1 MNVLS
6 DVMDIIVISD
16 IHGDVENLLLY
27 LDKIKEFKFDVVV
40 CPGDFTDVDVPKGFT
55 QNDVARLIIKELKT
69 LKKTL
74 LCVPGNVDSYE
85 IVNILEEEKVS
96 VHGKG
101 KVVSDIGF
109 YGFGGAKTP
118 FNTSIEPSEE
128 ELKIGLKNSWEDV
141 RGAERLI
148 QVTHNPPF
156 NSRLDVVQSGIHVGS
171 NVVRNFIE
179 SKNPIIAISSHI
191 HEARGTD
198 RLKNTFLM
206 NSGKFSEGYF
216 GIINIENNLV
226 TGKVL
231 NLIE

>member
-1 MNVLS
+1 
-6 DVMDIIVISD
+6 MDIIVISD

-27 LDKIKEFKFDVVV
+27 LDKIKEFKFDVII

-55 QNDVARLIIKELKT
+55 QNDVAHLIIKELKT
-69 LKKTL
+69 LKKPL
-74 LCVPGNVDSYE
+74 LCVPGNVDPHE
-85 IVNILEEEKVS
+85 IINILEEEEVS
-96 VHGKG
+96 IHGKG
-101 KVVSDIGF
+101 KVINGVGF
-109 YGFGGAKTP
+109 YGFGGATTP

-128 ELKIGLKNSWEDV
+128 ELKVGLENSWKNVKDL
-141 RGAERLI
+141 GQLI

-156 NSRLDVVQSGIHVGS
+156 NCKLDIVQSGIHVGS
-171 NVVRNFIE
+171 NVVKNFIE
-179 SKNPIIAISSHI
+179 SKTPIVAISSHI

-216 GIINIENNLV
+216 GIINIEKKIVN
-226 TGKVL
+226 GKVL

>member
-1 MNVLS
+1 
-6 DVMDIIVISD
+6 MDIIVISD

-27 LDKIKEFKFDVVV
+27 LDKIKEFKFDAIV

-55 QNDVARLIIKELKT
+55 QNDVARLIIKEIKT
-69 LKKTL
+69 LKKPL
-74 LCVPGNVDSYE
+74 LCVPGNVDPHE
-85 IVNILEEEKVS
+85 IISILEEERIS
-96 VHGKG
+96 IHGKG
-101 KVVSDIGF
+101 MIVNDVGF

-128 ELKIGLKNSWEDV
+128 ELRIGLENSWKNVKDSK
-141 RGAERLI
+141 RLI
-148 QVTHNPPF
+148 QVTHNPPL
-156 NSRLDVVQSGIHVGS
+156 NSRLDIVQSGIHVGS
-171 NVVRNFIE
+171 NIVRNFIE
-179 SKNPIIAISSHI
+179 LKNPLVAISSHI

>member
-1 MNVLS
+1 
-6 DVMDIIVISD
+6 MDIIVISD

-27 LDKIKEFKFDVVV
+27 LDKIKEFKFDAIV

-55 QNDVARLIIKELKT
+55 QNDVARLIIKEIKT
-69 LKKTL
+69 LKKPL
-74 LCVPGNVDSYE
+74 LCVPGNVDPHE
-85 IVNILEEEKVS
+85 IISILEEERIS
-96 VHGKG
+96 IHGKG
-101 KVVSDIGF
+101 MIVNDVGF

-128 ELKIGLKNSWEDV
+128 ELRIGLENSWKNVKDSK
-141 RGAERLI
+141 RLI
-148 QVTHNPPF
+148 QVTHTPLL
-156 NSRLDVVQSGIHVGS
+156 NSRLDIVQSGIHVGS

-179 SKNPIIAISSHI
+179 LKNPLVAISSHI

>member
-1 MNVLS
+1 VSVFS
-6 DVMDIIVISD
+6 DAMDIIVISD

-69 LKKTL
+69 LKKPL
-74 LCVPGNVDSYE
+74 LCVPGNVDSHK
-85 IVNILEEEKVS
+85 IINILEQEGVS

-101 KVVSDIGF
+101 KVVNDIGF

-128 ELKIGLKNSWEDV
+128 ELKVGLENSWKDV
-141 RGAERLI
+141 KGMKRLV
-148 QVTHNPPF
+148 QVTHNPPL
-156 NSRLDVVQSGIHVGS
+156 NSRLDVVQSGMHVGS
-171 NVVRNFIE
+171 NVVKIFIE
-179 SKNPIIAISSHI
+179 SKNPIVAISSHI
-191 HEARGTD
+191 HEARGID
-198 RLKNTFLM
+198 KLKNTFLM

-226 TGKVL
+226 SGKVL

>member
-6 DVMDIIVISD
+6 DNMDIIVISD

-27 LDKIKEFKFDVVV
+27 LDKIKELKFDIIV

-55 QNDVARLIIKELKT
+55 QDDVARLIIKELKT
-69 LKKTL
+69 LKKPL
-74 LCVPGNVDSYE
+74 LCVPGNVDPQKIIS
-85 IVNILEEEKVS
+85 ILEEEGVS

-101 KVVSDIGF
+101 GVVNNIGF

-118 FNTSIEPSEE
+118 FNTIIEPSED
-128 ELKIGLKNSWEDV
+128 ELKVGLEGSWESVKDLKQ
-141 RGAERLI
+141 LI
-148 QVTHNPPF
+148 QVTHNPPL
-156 NSRLDVVQSGIHVGS
+156 NTRLDVVQSGIHVGS
-171 NVVRNFIE
+171 NAVRSFIE
-179 SKNPIIAISSHI
+179 MKAPVVAISSHI
-191 HEARGTD
+191 HEARGID
-198 RLKNTFLM
+198 RLKNTFLI

-226 TGKVL
+226 NGKVL